1 MDQTLKKQM
10 THTIMLAGD
19 FRTAS
24 RKFPWKYQILFEPD
38 KKFGF
43 VIKGFS
49 VILSKLNV
57 VELNSLKTASSFP
70 CSRGWL
76 TIWLYLSW
84 SQSASILIHR
94 IINGHIERERT
105 CVAKDSRKC
114 HSSGSPWWVEFP
126 RSRYWKPMRKGRDVR
141 KHFVPELFL
150 SLLTLSPDSLD
161 SRTRCVTAHTKMNTQ
176 WKASETRKR

>member
-1 MDQTLKKQM
+1 
-10 THTIMLAGD
+10 ML
-19 FRTAS
+19 
-24 RKFPWKYQILFEPD
+24 
-38 KKFGF
+38 
-43 VIKGFS
+43 
-49 VILSKLNV
+49 LSW
-57 VELNSLKTASSFP
+57 NSLKTASSFP

-94 IINGHIERERT
+94 IINGHTERERT

-114 HSSGSPWWVEFP
+114 HSYGRPWWVEFP

-150 SLLTLSPDSLD
+150 SLFTFSWEVTVAWLCFFIVCVNLEQNRSL
-161 SRTRCVTAHTKMNTQ
+161 RRCPWVFSFSLPVYFESWLFWLGSQFVA
-176 WKASETRKR
+176 